1 MAHEGEESGDTESF
15 VAIADDFEVDG
26 IMVEED
32 AEPCD
37 EGIDGDHKQNADN
50 TVGRNKDHC

>member
-1 MAHEGEESGDTESF
+1 MAHKGEEGRDTESF
-15 VAIADDFEVDG
+15 VAIADDFEIDG

-37 EGIDGDHKQNADN
+37 EGVNGDHKQDADN
-50 TVGRNKDHC
+50 AVGRDQRPD